1 MFGWFKS
8 DTPELSVEEK
18 NEIIREHNSLL
29 QERTSLIEEEI
40 TFSDS
45 VDEEVIEVNRCIK
58 IWNSG
63 LIAPSAREELYLE
76 LTEMES
82 SLIEHQ
88 KEQREMLDKIEEISG
103 KINTLKEQIDE
114 W

>member
-1 MFGWFKS
+1 MVNKKRLRVILGYPLNYKKRLVIISEIKEKAMFGWFKS

-18 NEIIREHNSLL
+18 NEIIQEHNSLL

-58 IWNSG
+58 ICY
-63 LIAPSAREELYLE
+63 R
-76 LTEMES
+76 
-82 SLIEHQ
+82 
-88 KEQREMLDKIEEISG
+88 
-103 KINTLKEQIDE
+103 
-114 W
+114 